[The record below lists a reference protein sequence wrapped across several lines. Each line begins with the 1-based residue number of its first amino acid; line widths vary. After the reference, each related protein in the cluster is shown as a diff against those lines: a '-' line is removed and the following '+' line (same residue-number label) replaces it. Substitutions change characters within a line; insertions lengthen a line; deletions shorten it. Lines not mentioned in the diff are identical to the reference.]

1 MTKKPSNVIRI
12 GLIDMLSAFLVSS
25 IVLML
30 IIAFNMPVAGDIAG
44 YPRDFVRLEF
54 MVIKASNSSDELAF
68 RKGARFRFE
77 ITTPEGE
84 QIYNEIIRG
93 YPKKDDNGNF
103 ELLNKQGKKHNA
115 LQLWGPTFKKEEGSM
130 NTDTLY
136 YVMYGVTSADNVG
149 EWSFRATYF
158 DNELLSDINFQFNN
172 EAGRY
177 IDQRVLVNAR
187 WEYLGGSYQNAPFYL
202 QLGDSKEYKIE

>member
-1 MTKKPSNVIRI
+1 MSKKSSNVIRI

-30 IIAFNMPVAGDIAG
+30 IIAFNRPVAGNIAG

-54 MVIKASNSSDELAF
+54 MVIKTTSNNDELAL

-84 QIYNEIIRG
+84 HVHNEILRG
-93 YPKKDDNGNF
+93 DPQKDYKGNYV
-103 ELLNKQGKKHNA
+103 LLNKQGKKHSA
-115 LQLWGPTFKKEEGSM
+115 LQLWGPTLKKAEGRV
-130 NTDTLY
+130 NADTLY
-136 YVMYGVTSADNVG
+136 YVMYGVTSAENVG
-149 EWSFRATYF
+149 GWSFKATYF
-158 DNELLSDINFQFNN
+158 DNELFSDIDFQFNN
-172 EAGRY
+172 TAERH
-177 IDQRVLVNAR
+177 IDQRVLINVR
-187 WEYLGGSYQNAPFYL
+187 WDYLGGSHQNDPFYL